1 MSSPHGSDPNF
12 ARDENESGQ
21 PGWGPPQGQPYG
33 QQSQP
38 GWGQQDEQAQP
49 GWGQPGQQQ
58 PYGEQGYGQQGYG
71 QQGYGQLPY
80 GQQGYGQQPYGQQY
94 GQQPYG
100 QPGYPPAPGYPGQ
113 PGGYG
118 DPRAGR
124 RPGAVTAASVIGIV
138 IGALGLIGNLVGLG
152 VAFTQGPVTG
162 VLTLAALVA
171 DVLLLIGGIQV
182 LRGGVPK
189 LLLYGSYAAI
199 VINIL
204 NVIATAAEVGG
215 FAVVG
220 LFGLV
225 LPVIIVV
232 LLRQA
237 PARQWFAAH
246 GSTP

>member
-58 PYGEQGYGQQGYG
+58 PYGEQG
-71 QQGYGQLPY
+71 Y

-199 VINIL
+199 VINVL
-204 NVIATAAEVGG
+204 NVIATVVEVGG
-215 FAVVG
+215 IASIG

-225 LPVIIVV
+225 LPVVIVV
-232 LLRQA
+232 LLRQQ
-237 PARQWFAAH
+237 PSKQWFTSR
-246 GSTP
+246 GTSY